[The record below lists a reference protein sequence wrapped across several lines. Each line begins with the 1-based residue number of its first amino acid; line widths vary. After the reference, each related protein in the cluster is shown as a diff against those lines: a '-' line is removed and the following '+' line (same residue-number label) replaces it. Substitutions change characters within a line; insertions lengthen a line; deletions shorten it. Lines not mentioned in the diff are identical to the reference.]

1 MREIIRQLRDSVIQ
15 IATPYGTGTGFLYPE
30 QRLIIT
36 NHHVVAGSR
45 EVTIAGSGIPKT
57 LSQVVYN
64 DPMYDLAFIRI
75 PDHCEPPELRL
86 GKMENLSEGD
96 EIVAIGHPFG
106 LKFTAT
112 QGIISKVRRQW
123 NGMEYIQIDAAINP
137 GNSGGPLINEHG
149 EVIGVNTFIIRD
161 GNSLGFALPV
171 DKLRESLSEFNS
183 REGIQA
189 IRCNSCSNI
198 ITISSIQGGYCPE
211 CGNKLNAEDYEGK
224 EYMPGNVA
232 LKIET
237 ALTKAGYNVQLARSG
252 PNLWNIEKGSARI
265 RIQYL
270 PNTKFIYADAV
281 LGYLPK
287 QNLAR
292 LYEFMLRKD
301 AELENSVLSING
313 REVLVSNVSFED
325 DFAPDEAALTYSE
338 LFSLADELDTLLATE
353 YGLVLA
359 EDED

>member
-1 MREIIRQLRDSVIQ
+1 MRDIIRQFRDSVIQ

-36 NHHVVAGSR
+36 NHHVVSGSR
-45 EVTIAGSGIPKT
+45 DVTIAGNNMPKT
-57 LSQVVYN
+57 VSQVVYN
-64 DPMYDLAFIRI
+64 DPMYDLAFIRV
-75 PDHCEPPELRL
+75 PEHYDLPSLKL
-86 GKMENLSEGD
+86 GSMENLSEGD

-106 LKFTAT
+106 LKYTAT
-112 QGIISKVRRQW
+112 QGIISKLRRQW

-137 GNSGGPLINEHG
+137 GNSGGPLINQDG

-171 DKLRESLSEFNS
+171 DKLRESLDDFNA
-183 REGIQA
+183 RHGHQA

-198 ITISSIQGGYCPE
+198 ITIDSIQNGYCPE

-224 EYMPGNVA
+224 EYLPGSMA
-232 LKIET
+232 LKIEA
-237 ALTKAGYNVQLARSG
+237 ALEKAGYNVQLARSG

-265 RIQYL
+265 RVQYL

-301 AELENSVLSING
+301 AELETAVLSING
-313 REVLVSNVSFED
+313 REVVVSNVAYED
-325 DFAPDEAALTYSE
+325 DFNAEQAAEAYGH
-338 LFSLADELDTLLATE
+338 LFETADQLDSLLSRE